1 MRTALPRSNAPE
13 SSLVTLFIEA
23 VQDGHRST
31 STSTD
36 QTASGVASMSIAVRN
51 RGRPSAMAAK
61 VRSDAMTVVDTAI
74 LLLRVTVGLTMVAHG
89 YNHLRSLAGTARWFG
104 SLGMRPPKLHAML
117 SGVGE
122 TAAGAALAI
131 GLLTPLAAAFV
142 VGTMVV
148 AGVAAHR
155 GNGFFVFKDGYEY
168 VLMIA
173 VVCAVIGLLGP
184 GAASVDALFG
194 LDTAL
199 DGAVGLL
206 LAAGL
211 GVVGAAALLAATWRP
226 VRGPAS

>member
-1 MRTALPRSNAPE
+1 
-13 SSLVTLFIEA
+13 
-23 VQDGHRST
+23 
-31 STSTD
+31 
-36 QTASGVASMSIAVRN
+36 
-51 RGRPSAMAAK
+51 
-61 VRSDAMTVVDTAI
+61 MTVVDTAV

-89 YNHLRSLAGTARWFG
+89 YNHLWGGGGLAGTARWFG

-122 TAAGAALAI
+122 IAAGTALTI

-155 GNGFFVFKDGYEY
+155 ANGFFVFKDGYEY
-168 VLMIA
+168 VLMIT

-184 GAASVDALFG
+184 GTASVDALFG

-211 GVVGAAALLAATWRP
+211 GAAGAAALLAATWRP
-226 VRGPAS
+226 VRDPAS

>member
-1 MRTALPRSNAPE
+1 
-13 SSLVTLFIEA
+13 
-23 VQDGHRST
+23 
-31 STSTD
+31 
-36 QTASGVASMSIAVRN
+36 
-51 RGRPSAMAAK
+51 
-61 VRSDAMTVVDTAI
+61 MTVVDTAV
-74 LLLRVTVGLTMVAHG
+74 LLMRVVVGLTMMAHG

-104 SLGMRPPKLHAML
+104 SLGMHPPKLHAML

-122 TAAGAALAI
+122 IAAGTALTI

-155 GNGFFVFKDGYEY
+155 ANGFFVFKDGYEY

-173 VVCAVIGLLGP
+173 VVCTVIGLLGP
-184 GAASVDALFG
+184 GMASVDALFG

-211 GVVGAAALLAATWRP
+211 GVAGGAALLAATWRP

>member
-1 MRTALPRSNAPE
+1 
-13 SSLVTLFIEA
+13 
-23 VQDGHRST
+23 
-31 STSTD
+31 
-36 QTASGVASMSIAVRN
+36 
-51 RGRPSAMAAK
+51 MAAK
-61 VRSDAMTVVDTAI
+61 VRSDAMTVVDTAV

-89 YNHLRSLAGTARWFG
+89 YNHLRNLAGTARWFG
-104 SLGMRPPKLHAML
+104 SLGMRPPKPHAML

-122 TAAGAALAI
+122 IAAGTALTI

-155 GNGFFVFKDGYEY
+155 ANGFFVFKDGYEY

-173 VVCAVIGLLGP
+173 VVCTVIGLLGP
-184 GAASVDALFG
+184 GMASVDALFG

-211 GVVGAAALLAATWRP
+211 GVAGAAALLAATWRP
-226 VRGPAS
+226 VRDPARSWPGC